1 MEKKAILR
9 KPSAKE
15 TKLSTTKKPPPRPL
29 SRLHPASSRKLQGL
43 LASGDFHLHKW
54 ISNEPEV
61 LKSVL
66 DEKDPSVPG
75 ITC

>member
-9 KPSAKE
+9 KPSAEE
-15 TKLSTTKKPPPRPL
+15 TKLSTTTSSKP
-29 SRLHPASSRKLQGL
+29 STSSQFPGL
-43 LASGDFHLHKW
+43 LASGDFQLHKW